1 MSKKSKRKANLK
13 LSLLILLL
21 MAVLL
26 MSSTYAWFTSNLQ
39 VTIGTLDVN
48 VEAKNGLQISADGTN
63 WKTILDVA
71 DLMPDTLDNT
81 YATNTNQI
89 PTIMEPVSSAGN
101 VVDGKLNMFYGTV
114 TSDDTSGKWEL
125 TATKETDTKGTD
137 GKYIVFDIF
146 LRVDKDSPLSLTTG
160 SGVTDSKTSGKGL
173 ENATRVAFV
182 NEGNKAVG
190 TDLADIQG
198 LNSGADGTTKIWEP
212 NSNAHTAAA
221 IANARD
227 NYGVT
232 ISATDKVQ
240 HYGIKA
246 AIADGIEL
254 KNTHT
259 GADSTYFTQVST
271 IQTETTMAET
281 ELITLTAGIT
291 KLRVYMWVEGQDFDC
306 DNSASGSDL
315 SFDLQFSIPG

>member
-71 DLMPDTLDNT
+71 DLMPDTLDAT

-114 TSDDTSGKWEL
+114 TSDETSGKWEL

-146 LRVDKDSPLSLTTG
+146 LRVDKESPLSLTTG

-173 ENATRVAFV
+173 ENATRVAFI
-182 NEGNKAVG
+182 NEGTKPVG
-190 TDLADIQG
+190 TALGEIQAQ
-198 LNSGADGTTKIWEP
+198 NSGADGTTKIWEP
-212 NSNAHTAAA
+212 NSNSHTTAA

-259 GADSTYFTQVST
+259 AADSTYFTKVST

-281 ELITLTAGIT
+281 ELINLTAGIT

>member
-71 DLMPDTLDNT
+71 DLMPDTLDAT

-114 TSDDTSGKWEL
+114 TSDETSGKWEL

-146 LRVDKDSPLSLTTG
+146 LRVDKESPLSLTTG

-173 ENATRVAFV
+173 ENATRVAFI
-182 NEGNKAVG
+182 NEGTKPVG
-190 TDLADIQG
+190 TALGEIQAQ
-198 LNSGADGTTKIWEP
+198 NSGADGTTYIWEP
-212 NSNAHTAAA
+212 NSNAHTTAA

-232 ISATDKVQ
+232 ISATGKVQ

-246 AIADGIEL
+246 DIADGIEL
-254 KNTHT
+254 IDTHT
-259 GADSTYFTQVST
+259 DADPTYFTQVTT
-271 IQTETTMAET
+271 IQTETTMAAT
-281 ELITLTAGIT
+281 ELLNLSAGIT

-306 DNSASGSDL
+306 DNSASGSNL